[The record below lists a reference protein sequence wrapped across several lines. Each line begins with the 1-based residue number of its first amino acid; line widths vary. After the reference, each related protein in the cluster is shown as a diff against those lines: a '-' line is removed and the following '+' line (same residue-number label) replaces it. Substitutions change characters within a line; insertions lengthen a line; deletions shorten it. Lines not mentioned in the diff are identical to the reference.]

1 MEEYMKKF
9 WSEFKAFISKG
20 NVLDLAVG
28 VVVGGAFG
36 KITTSLV
43 NDIIMPLISLA
54 TGGVSVSDWKWVITP
69 ADPAN
74 GIAESALY
82 YGNFIQTIL
91 DFLIISFFIFLAIK
105 IVIKSREKL
114 EQVGNK
120 IKKDVKKWG
129 RKKKQVAPTAEEVM
143 EETKKI
149 MSETTEIEQS
159 LTPESITEMPADI
172 VTTEKSE
179 QNKNEIISSVI
190 KVTEDNSKSNEKQ
203 EELLT
208 QIRDL
213 LQKNLEAK

>member
-1 MEEYMKKF
+1 MKKF

-74 GIAESALY
+74 GVAESALY

-114 EQVGNK
+114 EKVGTL

-129 RKKKQVAPTAEEVM
+129 RKKKKKGEIPTAEEVM
-143 EETKKI
+143 EETVEP
-149 MSETTEIEQS
+149 ETAEIQPIEEKP
-159 LTPESITEMPADI
+159 TDEI

-179 QNKNEIISSVI
+179 QNKNEIIDSI
-190 KVTEDNSKSNEKQ
+190 ENLSKSNFAYSEKQ

-213 LQKNLEAK
+213 LQKNFESK